1 MAVFEESFD
10 AETIGYAEDLIEGVL
25 NNKEAIDAKI
35 GAASRH
41 WKVERMASVDR
52 NVLRVAAF
60 ELKFAANP
68 IKQNIVI
75 DEAVEIARKFG
86 TTESASFVNGVL
98 DQIARVSNGAIAFE
112 SERPQPRPR
121 VMGLA
126 GRLKFEM
133 VPALGLVS
141 QLSNRQSPR
150 PSCRHSPGSLRRNSE

>member
-1 MAVFEESFD
+1 MRRQSRELALQILFQTEFAPKISRAELMAVFEESFD

-98 DQIARVSNGAIAFE
+98 DQIAKGF
-112 SERPQPRPR
+112 
-121 VMGLA
+121 
-126 GRLKFEM
+126 
-133 VPALGLVS
+133 
-141 QLSNRQSPR
+141 
-150 PSCRHSPGSLRRNSE
+150 